1 MPAEQSQVI
10 STLGLVPIMAVL
22 LGRGDRLSGRRER
35 RGCILAVLS
44 GLVGSFG
51 NLAFYRLMSAGQS
64 AATVVPLTSLYP
76 LVTVVLAVLLLKERL
91 NLVQAGGVA
100 LALVAIYLFNVGR
113 AEPFTWAWFAFAM
126 LPVVLWGLSG
136 LLQKMSTNAI
146 SAELSTLCFLAAL
159 VPLSVVLVF
168 AVPMNWSLPVAD
180 WLWAIALGLLLG
192 LGNLTVLA
200 AFATG
205 GKAAIVA
212 PMAGLYPAIT
222 VALAVGFLGERVRS
236 REWLAIGLALVAV
249 VALSRESPAKPSK
262 TTIPSTT

>member
-1 MPAEQSQVI
+1 
-10 STLGLVPIMAVL
+10 
-22 LGRGDRLSGRRER
+22 
-35 RGCILAVLS
+35 
-44 GLVGSFG
+44 
-51 NLAFYRLMSAGQS
+51 
-64 AATVVPLTSLYP
+64 
-76 LVTVVLAVLLLKERL
+76 
-91 NLVQAGGVA
+91 
-100 LALVAIYLFNVGR
+100 
-113 AEPFTWAWFAFAM
+113 
-126 LPVVLWGLSG
+126 
-136 LLQKMSTNAI
+136 
-146 SAELSTLCFLAAL
+146 
-159 VPLSVVLVF
+159 
-168 AVPMNWSLPVAD
+168 MNWSLPVAD

-205 GKAAIVA
+205 GKAAIVT